1 MVDDV
6 ERAFIEAIQRDPE
19 DDEARTVYADWLE
32 QRGDP
37 RGEYVRLEALQ
48 YTLPRRLAELEATL
62 DPAWLATVGRRYRV
76 VLVKLTSNKI
86 GIIKIVRGVTGFG
99 LRDAMHLVESAS
111 ERSPAVIAEDLDRA
125 AADRVLQS
133 FGELADCLRI
143 ESYVGPPA
151 RQCVRIVLLRVHD
164 QQEIAAIKVVRE
176 VTGRG
181 VAQCRDIVRLA
192 QQGRPFVLRDEIN
205 PGEAES
211 ITAAFRG
218 IGELRIDT
226 VLRR

>member
-62 DPAWLATVGRRYRV
+62 DPAWLVTVGRRYRV
-76 VLVKLTSNKI
+76 VLVKLPANKI

-99 LRDAMHLVESAS
+99 LSDAMQLVESAS
-111 ERSPAVIAEDLDRA
+111 ERRPAVIAEDLDRA
-125 AADRVLQS
+125 AADRVLRS
-133 FGELADCLRI
+133 FGELADYLRI
-143 ESYVGPPA
+143 ESYVGPPV

-164 QQEIAAIKVVRE
+164 QQEIAAIKAVRE

-181 VAQCRDIVRLA
+181 VGQCRDIVRAA
-192 QQGRPFVLRDEIN
+192 QQGHAFVLRDEIN
-205 PGEAES
+205 PGEAEG

>member
-1 MVDDV
+1 MDDV

-48 YTLPRRLAELEATL
+48 YQLPRRLAELEAAL
-62 DPAWLATVGRRYRV
+62 DPAWLATIGRRYRV
-76 VLVKLTSNKI
+76 VLVTLPVNKI

-99 LRDAMHLVESAS
+99 LRDAMYLVESAS
-111 ERSPAVIAEDLDRA
+111 ERQPAVIAEDLDRA

-143 ESYVGPPA
+143 EAYVGPPV
-151 RQCVRIVLLRVHD
+151 RQCVRVVLVRVHD
-164 QQEIAAIKVVRE
+164 GHEIAAIKAVRE
-176 VTGRG
+176 ITGRG
-181 VAQCRDIVRLA
+181 VASCRDIVRSA
-192 QQGRPFVLRDEIN
+192 QQGTAFVLRDEIN
-205 PGEAES
+205 PGEAEG
-211 ITAAFRG
+211 ITAAFCG
-218 IGELRIDT
+218 IAEIRIDT